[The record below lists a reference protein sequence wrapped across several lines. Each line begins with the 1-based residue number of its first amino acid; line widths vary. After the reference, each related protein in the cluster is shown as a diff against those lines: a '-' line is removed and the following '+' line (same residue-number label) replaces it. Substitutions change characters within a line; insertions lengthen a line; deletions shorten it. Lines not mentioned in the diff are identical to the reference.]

1 MCYCMRRL
9 LKLLSRSNVPA
20 RRKRERWQSLLI
32 RDTELAYQPTYLETP
47 ALALEQPHHFYPCL
61 FPSTGSAA
69 SSRTLLHSQHTT
81 LACQSSRCRLPHA
94 LPIFALNFFSPHIQT
109 SMKGTQVSPWRVEWA
124 LSITKPPR
132 SLLGGMKG
140 KRTAGYKLTRPDE
153 FQRINI

>member
-1 MCYCMRRL
+1 MRRL

-81 LACQSSRCRLPHA
+81 L
-94 LPIFALNFFSPHIQT
+94 
-109 SMKGTQVSPWRVEWA
+109 
-124 LSITKPPR
+124 
-132 SLLGGMKG
+132 
-140 KRTAGYKLTRPDE
+140 
-153 FQRINI
+153 